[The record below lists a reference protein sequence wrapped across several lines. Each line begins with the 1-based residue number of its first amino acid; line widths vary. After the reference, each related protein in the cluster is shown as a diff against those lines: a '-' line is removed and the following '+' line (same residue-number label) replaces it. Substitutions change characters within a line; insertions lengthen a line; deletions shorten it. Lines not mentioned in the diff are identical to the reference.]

1 MVIELKVVMIS
12 GKAESGKN
20 FVADV
25 MRRKL
30 EDDGNKVLAVAFGDY
45 VKFLCSTYFGWDGK
59 KDDKGRYLLQ
69 HIGTGVFRQYDEDFF
84 ANRVVDLIKATGG
97 WDYVI
102 IPDLRFENELHI
114 IHSNFDAVAIRVE
127 RNGFENSLTATQKLN
142 QKVVNDPT
150 RVDTLAGGT
159 FTFPVAYAGL
169 GNTVYPNLKIT
180 TDFGV
185 FDKAKMAAYTRDFRI
200 VSILMKPAEL
210 DEFEATKE

>member
-1 MVIELKVVMIS
+1 MIELKVIMIS

-59 KDDKGRYLLQ
+59 KDDKGRCLLQ

-127 RNGFENSLTATQKLN
+127 RSGFENSLTTTQKLN
-142 QKVVNDPT
+142 QSET
-150 RVDTLAGGT
+150 
-159 FTFPVAYAGL
+159 
-169 GNTVYPNLKIT
+169 
-180 TDFGV
+180 
-185 FDKAKMAAYTRDFRI
+185 
-200 VSILMKPAEL
+200 EL
-210 DEFEATKE
+210 DNHPGFDYTINTNDAAEKEKQALMILEEIVNG